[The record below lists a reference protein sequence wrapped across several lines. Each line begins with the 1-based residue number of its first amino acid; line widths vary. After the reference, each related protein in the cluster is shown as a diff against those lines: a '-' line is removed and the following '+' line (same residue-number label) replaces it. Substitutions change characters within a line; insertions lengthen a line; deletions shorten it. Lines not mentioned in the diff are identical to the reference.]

1 MGVTR
6 LKDAGPPAPL
16 RVQPSRHPNLSDAPH
31 TQAGLSRPRCGGA
44 GARQGAASPP
54 AMRAKRGQVAPSDLP
69 HVRQPH
75 QSGPAYWIADLMP
88 RDESRVGPGGDLRCH
103 EADNPDVQW
112 IMTAH
117 FDSLSMQFIRNG
129 ERSTVRLSKTD
140 EPVCLSRVRPH
151 PDWADRG

>member
-1 MGVTR
+1 MLAYVEEAYAAFIDDAVQWGETDAFTEIGVWR
-6 LKDAGPPAPL
+6 LEDDTVHA
-16 RVQPSRHPNLSDAPH
+16 
-31 TQAGLSRPRCGGA
+31 TYC
-44 GARQGAASPP
+44 
-54 AMRAKRGQVAPSDLP
+54 
-69 HVRQPH
+69 H

-88 RDESRVGPGGDLRCH
+88 RDESRVGPGGDLRRH

-151 PDWADRG
+151 PDQADRG